1 VIDLHKN
8 KKVVYDLLNKANIPS
23 KLIDEKFQDFAVY
36 FYSNYKYDGVYAVT
50 TYIHLLFRNWLAL
63 CAIKYKTKDKVPEQ
77 LSISYDE
84 RKEDWLDWVQRNMED
99 FKPTTQSEVS
109 IYCQEVFNMLQPL
122 TQEYVLEKAGKHR
135 LTKDED
141 SIIKR
146 VSREEGIS
154 RQGVELRIKKDL
166 NKVLKNL

>member
-1 VIDLHKN
+1 
-8 KKVVYDLLNKANIPS
+8 
-23 KLIDEKFQDFAVY
+23 
-36 FYSNYKYDGVYAVT
+36 
-50 TYIHLLFRNWLAL
+50 
-63 CAIKYKTKDKVPEQ
+63 
-77 LSISYDE
+77 
-84 RKEDWLDWVQRNMED
+84 
-99 FKPTTQSEVS
+99 
-109 IYCQEVFNMLQPL
+109 MLQPL